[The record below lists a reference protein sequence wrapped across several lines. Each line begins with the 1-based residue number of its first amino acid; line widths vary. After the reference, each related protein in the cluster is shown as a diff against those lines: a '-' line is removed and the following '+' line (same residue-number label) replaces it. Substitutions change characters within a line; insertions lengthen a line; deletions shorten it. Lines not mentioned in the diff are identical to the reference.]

1 MEATETDGK
10 TDEVASYEAWNKH
23 ILRNESFIQDLFG
36 GQFRSKL
43 TCSVCKR
50 ISITFDPFT
59 MVSVPI
65 VSVNYC
71 DVDGYLMSYHVNESY
86 QNFRF
91 KVRMRD
97 NQRMYDVR
105 QKL

>member
-1 MEATETDGK
+1 
-10 TDEVASYEAWNKH
+10 
-23 ILRNESFIQDLFG
+23 
-36 GQFRSKL
+36 
-43 TCSVCKR
+43 
-50 ISITFDPFT
+50 